1 MKKSTR
7 NGLAM
12 IGVITGVAGTAH
24 AQSSVTLYGR
34 IDNGIAFVDHASG
47 DEDLVTLR
55 HGLSN
60 SRFGFKGA
68 EDLGGGLKTIFQL
81 ENGFNESTG
90 ALGNGGR
97 MFGRQAFI
105 GLTGDSWGTV
115 TLGRQYDPLVDLIQP
130 ITADNTFSSMTA
142 TPGDIDNYDNSLR
155 VSNSVKYLSPVWRGL
170 QVEAMYGVGGVAGA
184 AGQGATYTGAFTYS
198 VSNLAIAAGYFRAD
212 NPNPAS
218 GTQRNVSSATAA
230 WTGSS
235 DPLFDGIVNSGYISA
250 ASLSIA
256 RAGAQYTIGPFT
268 LSGTYSNTQYKSDGF
283 STFTGE
289 ERFNAGTGSVTYQW
303 TPALAIGTGYTYMSA
318 SGNTSATY
326 NQCFA
331 GAVYSLSK
339 RTSVYAVAGYQ
350 HVSGKQLVQNSNGT
364 TTVQTAQASV
374 GSFGYAGTSNQTL
387 AIVGVRTGF

>member
-1 MKKSTR
+1 MKQSMR
-7 NGLAM
+7 NGLVM
-12 IGVITGVAGTAH
+12 IGVVTGVAGTAH
-24 AQSSVTLYGR
+24 AQNSVTLYGR

-47 DEDLVTLR
+47 EDDLVTLR

-60 SRFGFKGA
+60 SRFGFKGT
-68 EDLGGGLKTIFQL
+68 EDLGGGLKAIFQL

-97 MFGRQAFI
+97 MFGRQAI
-105 GLTGDSWGTV
+105 VGLSGDSWGKV

-130 ITADNTFSSMTA
+130 LTADNTFSSVTA

-155 VSNSVKYLSPVWRGL
+155 VSSSVKYLSPVWNGL
-170 QVEAMYGVGGVAGA
+170 QAEAMYGFGNVAGA
-184 AGQGATYTGAFTYS
+184 MGQGATYSGALTYS
-198 VSNLAIAAGYFRAD
+198 FNNLSVAGGYFRAD
-212 NPNPAS
+212 NPNPGS
-218 GTQRNVSSATAA
+218 GTRRNISSATNA

-250 ASLSIA
+250 ASISIA
-256 RAGAQYTIGPFT
+256 RVGAQYTAGSFI
-268 LSGTYSNTQYKSDGF
+268 LSGTYSNSQYKSDGF
-283 STFTGE
+283 STFAGE
-289 ERFNAGTGSVTYQW
+289 ERFNSGTASITYQW

-350 HVSGKQLVQNSNGT
+350 HASGKQLVQNSNGT

-374 GSFGYAGTSNQTL
+374 GSFGYAGTSNQTI
-387 AIVGVRTGF
+387 AIIGVRTGF